1 MLDKEINILGAGL
14 CGSLLSIMMAKQGY
28 SVTVREKRSD
38 PRKNRGSAGR
48 SINLA
53 MSAKGINALKYA
65 GIFEQIEPLLMPM
78 KGRMLHFQDGR
89 EELQPYGQYDHE
101 FIYSVSRLRLNH
113 LLIDAAEEIG
123 VEIKFQHSVESFDKE
138 KNVSFQSNNGG
149 YKLTA
154 KNLLVTDGAGSMM
167 RRSYNGSSPIL
178 PQEEILPHIKN
189 KIDQKF
195 YEIIHTE
202 KFVKSTDSPLE
213 AAKKGKDTSM
223 WLSINSVKNKNSDI
237 VISAGN
243 TGALL
248 VIAKLNLKMI
258 ESIDKPALSALWPN
272 KKGMSV
278 VLDLGANI
286 ECSSKNL
293 LDFSIMGAS
302 LYKSLYPNDNPNV
315 ALLNIG
321 SEELKGNEIIKET
334 FQILNELKSENFN
347 FSGYIEGNQLMNGD
361 VNVIVA
367 DGFTGNVALKTA
379 EGTANFI
386 IEELK
391 KTLGGTIIG
400 KISSILNISN
410 LRKFKKR
417 LDPRL
422 YNGAIF
428 IGLDSP
434 VVKSHGGTDYIGF
447 SNSLEVCN
455 RIIKGNL
462 IDKIKNNIS

>member
-1 MLDKEINILGAGL
+1 MSDLIKIAVDAMGGDGSPKKTIDGIIHNHKSNQENFFNIFGNKEII
-14 CGSLLSIMMAKQGY
+14 
-28 SVTVREKRSD
+28 
-38 PRKNRGSAGR
+38 KN
-48 SINLA
+48 
-53 MSAKGINALKYA
+53 Y
-65 GIFEQIEPLLMPM
+65 
-78 KGRMLHFQDGR
+78 
-89 EELQPYGQYDHE
+89 
-101 FIYSVSRLRLNH
+101 
-113 LLIDAAEEIG
+113 ID
-123 VEIKFQHSVESFDKE
+123 
-138 KNVSFQSNNGG
+138 
-149 YKLTA
+149 
-154 KNLLVTDGAGSMM
+154 
-167 RRSYNGSSPIL
+167 
-178 PQEEILPHIKN
+178 N
-189 KIDQKF
+189 KIDKNF
-195 YEIIHTE
+195 YEIIDT
-202 KFVKSTDSPLE
+202 KNVVKSTDSPLE
-213 AAKKGKDTSM
+213 AAKRGKDTSM
-223 WLSINSVKNKNSDI
+223 WLSIESVKKKESDI

-258 ESIDKPALSALWPN
+258 ENIDKPALSALWPN

-302 LYKSLYPNDNPNV
+302 LYKSLYPNENPNV

-334 FQILNELKSENFN
+334 FQILNEKKNNDFN
-347 FSGYIEGNQLMNGD
+347 FSGYIEGNELMNGE
-361 VNVIVA
+361 VNVIVS

-386 IEELK
+386 TDELK
-391 KTLGGTIIG
+391 KALGGSILG
-400 KISSILNISN
+400 KISSLLNISN

-428 IGLDSP
+428 IGLDTP

-447 SNSLEVCN
+447 SNSLDVCN
-455 RIIKGNL
+455 RIVKGNL
-462 IDKIKNNIS
+462 IDKINSNI